1 MNPDKH
7 HPIFERADWSR
18 DGLSKKIR
26 CIGSFP
32 ILMDYE
38 VHHQELH
45 THCDPIQ
52 FIGREAL
59 KVVMDNFK
67 VSDDPIEQIYNLM
80 YAMNKAEID
89 RNIPKTQRDLAGLA
103 IYNFEQQLPYIK
115 YGYVEK

>member
-18 DGLSKKIR
+18 DGMSKTIR
-26 CIGSFP
+26 CAGSFP
-32 ILMDYE
+32 ILMDYD
-38 VHHQELH
+38 VHHNELH
-45 THCDPIQ
+45 ANCHHIQ

-59 KVVMDNFK
+59 KVVMNNFE
-67 VSDDPIEQIYNLM
+67 VCENPIEQMYNLI

-89 RNIPKTQRDLAGLA
+89 HHIPKVQRDLAGLA

-115 YGYVEK
+115 YGYIKK